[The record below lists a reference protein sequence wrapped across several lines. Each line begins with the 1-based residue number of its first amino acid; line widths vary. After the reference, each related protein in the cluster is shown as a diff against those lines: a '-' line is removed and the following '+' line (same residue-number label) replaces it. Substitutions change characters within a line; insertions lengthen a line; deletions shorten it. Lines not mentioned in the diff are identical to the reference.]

1 MSPHSTRASLRIAP
15 FRRVQRTA
23 LSLIG
28 AAALA
33 STALAACGEA
43 NAQTRT
49 VQLVAQNDSGVAGT
63 VSFTPV
69 GRKTSVKIEV
79 EPNGNLDMPA
89 HIHPGT
95 CDKMTPQPK
104 FPLGSVKDGTST
116 TVVPAT
122 IDELF
127 DGTLALNTHKSN
139 EDLKVST
146 ACVNLR

>member
-1 MSPHSTRASLRIAP
+1 MPTDLTQAPRQRRPAVRSRLGAVPLASAVVLA
-15 FRRVQRTA
+15 VV
-23 LSLIG
+23 
-28 AAALA
+28 ALA
-33 STALAACGEA
+33 GCGNA

-49 VQLVAQNDSGVAGT
+49 VELVAQNDSGVTGT

-89 HIHPGT
+89 HVHPGN
-95 CDKMTPQPK
+95 CDEMTPQPK
-104 FPLGSVKDGTST
+104 FPLGSVENGTST

-127 DGTLALNTHKSN
+127 DGTLALNLHKSN

-146 ACVNLR
+146 ACVDLR